1 MGAGLHR
8 LPGSL
13 EIDDRESPVTEP
25 DTGLLPIALI
35 VGATMDELIRHAAQQ
50 RRIDLTP
57 I

>member
-1 MGAGLHR
+1 M
-8 LPGSL
+8 
-13 EIDDRESPVTEP
+13 TEP

-35 VGATMDELIRHAAQQ
+35 VWATMDELIRHATQQ